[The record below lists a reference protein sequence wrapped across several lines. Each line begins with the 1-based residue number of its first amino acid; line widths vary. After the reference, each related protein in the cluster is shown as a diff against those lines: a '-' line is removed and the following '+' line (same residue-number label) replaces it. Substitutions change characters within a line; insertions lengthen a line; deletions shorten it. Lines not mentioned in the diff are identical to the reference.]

1 MYKIVK
7 TMKGVEF
14 MKFED
19 KSIIIDKFI
28 ELAKKSKL
36 NSEQKK
42 RIVHIIENLNETT
55 ETKKKGLFYIMD

>member
-1 MYKIVK
+1 
-7 TMKGVEF
+7 

-55 ETKKKGLFYIMD
+55 ET

>member
-1 MYKIVK
+1 
-7 TMKGVEF
+7 

-36 NSEQKK
+36 NCEQKK
-42 RIVHIIENLNETT
+42 KNSTYNR
-55 ETKKKGLFYIMD
+55 KFK

>member
-1 MYKIVK
+1 
-7 TMKGVEF
+7 

-42 RIVHIIENLNETT
+42 RIVHIIENLNETKNIIINNRKINSNRYDKY
-55 ETKKKGLFYIMD
+55 KKRRFS